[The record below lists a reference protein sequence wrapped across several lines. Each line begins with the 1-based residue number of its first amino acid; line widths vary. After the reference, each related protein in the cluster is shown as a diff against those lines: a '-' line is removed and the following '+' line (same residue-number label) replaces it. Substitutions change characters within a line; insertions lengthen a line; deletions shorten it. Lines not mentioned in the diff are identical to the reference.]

1 MNYEQ
6 PYARTNKWMS
16 TIIVKNRDSIMR
28 RLKKEGIDTR
38 PFFFPI
44 STFPMYKGANTPN
57 AHYAGFNGINLPS
70 GIQRTEEE
78 IKFISEE
85 VNKCA

>member
-6 PYARTNKWMS
+6 PYARTNKWMT

-44 STFPMYKGANTPN
+44 STFPMYKEANTPN
-57 AHYAGFNGINLPS
+57 AHYTGFNGINLPS
-70 GIQRTEEE
+70 GIQRTKEE

-85 VNKCA
+85 VNKCV